1 MHLLLLKTFFP
12 GTTKILIPPKES
24 SCITFKKLPRTK
36 YRRSIQRRRKI
47 PILTKSLLAGMRP
60 LRNSH
65 GVSTCGR
72 MASNRPTNPP
82 SRPLPAACVTGF
94 RSSKI
99 SGLRTSKTGNS
110 GASHSD
116 PSALATHF
124 FGFVFQWRDPDNR
137 SGTRCVVLPNKHAI
151 CRQRLIHASLGET
164 TKIID
169 QDNLAN
175 RINRQ
180 TGRSRS
186 RLFDLS

>member
-1 MHLLLLKTFFP
+1 MHLSLLKTPFL
-12 GTTKILIPPKES
+12 GATKILIPPKES

-36 YRRSIQRRRKI
+36 CPRSIRRRRKI
-47 PILTKSLLAGMRP
+47 LFLTKSLPAGMRP

-72 MASNRPTNPP
+72 MVSNLSTNPP

-94 RSSKI
+94 RSSKFN
-99 SGLRTSKTGNS
+99 GLRTSKTGNS

-116 PSALATHF
+116 PTALAMHF
-124 FGFVFQWRDPDNR
+124 FEFVFQWRDPDNK
-137 SGTRCVVLPNKHAI
+137 SGAKRVVLLDTLEI

-164 TKIID
+164 TKIFD

-180 TGRSRS
+180 TGR
-186 RLFDLS
+186 